1 MPRGKTILRLFLI
14 LVVAPIVI
22 GFLMLGW
29 AAGRHDRPEPVPGV
43 SGIDRVHNL
52 MVDLYAARS
61 GDGVVLFDTGIDS
74 RGRALDDLLAALSAG
89 RKDVKAI
96 FLTHGHPDHVGAVP
110 LFQGQRVAVYVGA
123 GDAALM
129 SGQGGKNAGAARVWK
144 RAFRIADST
153 ASELISGR
161 REVEVPGGEKVICIP
176 FPGHTEGSTLYF
188 FRGVLF
194 VGDAFNYA
202 HGHLELSPEKFAD
215 DPGQARHSV
224 TTLPALLQGMPVTTI
239 CTGHGGCTPA
249 GQTAALVEELARR
262 VH

>member
-43 SGIDRVHNL
+43 SGIDRVRNL
-52 MVDLYAARS
+52 MVDLYAART
-61 GDGVVLFDTGIDS
+61 GDGVVLFDAGIDS
-74 RGRALDDLLAALSAG
+74 RGRPLDDLLKALSAE
-89 RKDVKAI
+89 RKDVRAI
-96 FLTHGHPDHVGAVP
+96 FLSHGHPDHVAAVP
-110 LFQGQRVAVYVGA
+110 LFRGQGVTVYVGA

-129 SGQGGKNAGAARVWK
+129 SGRGGKNAGAAKVWK
-144 RAFRIADST
+144 RAFGIADST
-153 ASELISGR
+153 AGELISGR
-161 REVEVPGGEKVICIP
+161 REVALAGGEKVLCIP

-202 HGHLELSPEKFAD
+202 HDHLEPSPEKFAD
-215 DPGQARHSV
+215 DPVQARHSI
-224 TTLPALLQGMPVTTI
+224 TTLPALLQGVPVTTI
-239 CTGHGGCTPA
+239 CTGHGGCTPP
-249 GQTAALVEELARR
+249 GKTAALVEELVRR
-262 VH
+262 VQ